1 MLTLFP
7 SRLFFGRFAA
17 RYLPPGEK
25 FGTRLTFGTRVSYAK
40 NRQRKLWLV
49 NLFRRYFVRVPRE
62 IGSFTV

>member
-1 MLTLFP
+1 MLTLVS

-25 FGTRLTFGTRVSYAK
+25 FGTRVSYAK
-40 NRQRKLWLV
+40 NRQRKLWRV

-62 IGSFTV
+62 TGSFTV